1 MQSNPFA
8 RRVLWHI
15 VVLSVLL
22 TCAIGGSGGAD
33 ESLTLFNNLEDQISR
48 IAAFNTDLN
57 IS

>member
-22 TCAIGGSGGAD
+22 TCAIGGSGGA
-33 ESLTLFNNLEDQISR
+33 ETCTGSR
-48 IAAFNTDLN
+48 GGVVVGAVGGDG
-57 IS
+57 